1 MEDTYIS
8 LQEAAE
14 CCSYSQE
21 YLSLRARQGKL
32 KSVKFGR
39 NWVTKKEWV
48 EEYLTKNIK
57 SQIPNSKQ
65 TENVDVRR
73 QQFTGGRPLR
83 VLRFRFLFG
92 LAFVLLTAGI
102 MLARLNFSAENFG
115 GFGKESLTE
124 FSENFEQGTALVFN
138 KIKRQVQDWDNV
150 VTEFGEGTDRL
161 LGNIGRG
168 IKNYTLNLK
177 EGVGIAFDEL
187 NLGAK
192 KSFNKSALLVIR
204 FNEDIDGFLN
214 NFGLGFGTVL
224 ENTNRKIFKTV
235 NGIDAVAVELNEGV
249 DNFFTN
255 FVQVLSEGA
264 VISAGDFFSTIID
277 NLKEFSWWL
286 TRQTFA
292 VGQKI
297 VHPVRNVFSKTP
309 NFIKSVIS
317 NGVKSYLTANDF
329 VERKISQ
336 GIMGLKKIPEIV
348 TQPFR
353 PKIIVIEKLP
363 PEAEK
368 NITELQGKVKEL
380 EEKIP
385 KEVVKEKEVEVSRI
399 TKIEPIKEITR
410 ETIVTKI
417 DEAELAKLK
426 TQTAQFSLWGTD
438 IENLRAITKKLQ
450 ATPTYTPAPSAPIYI
465 GYQGIQVG
473 GTGTFASLGVSGSAG
488 IGDLGVGG
496 STSLGSSS
504 ADTLTV
510 NAASY
515 LKSPVTFG
523 TGALTIDTSGNLT
536 TTGIVTL
543 ANTTRADQFEISVNS
558 EGKVIFD
565 ASSGRIQLA
574 AGNNFYTEDGGP
586 IGRAVGEEIFRAAVP
601 IYRYGMPSQ
610 TSNSTNFV
618 RVSKYF
624 ATTSDIS
631 IPAAL
636 TGTTRVYRLVI
647 NYSDDIP
654 VASSSS
660 WQIVNSAGTT
670 VHATFTLPGQNATTL
685 EEGKPFLTGLVAIP
699 DTDWQVEVKMPTGK
713 NIRIFQIYLVVY
725 DQVQ

>member
-1 MEDTYIS
+1 
-8 LQEAAE
+8 
-14 CCSYSQE
+14 
-21 YLSLRARQGKL
+21 
-32 KSVKFGR
+32 
-39 NWVTKKEWV
+39 
-48 EEYLTKNIK
+48 
-57 SQIPNSKQ
+57 
-65 TENVDVRR
+65 
-73 QQFTGGRPLR
+73 
-83 VLRFRFLFG
+83 
-92 LAFVLLTAGI
+92 
-102 MLARLNFSAENFG
+102 
-115 GFGKESLTE
+115 
-124 FSENFEQGTALVFN
+124 
-138 KIKRQVQDWDNV
+138 
-150 VTEFGEGTDRL
+150 
-161 LGNIGRG
+161 
-168 IKNYTLNLK
+168 
-177 EGVGIAFDEL
+177 
-187 NLGAK
+187 
-192 KSFNKSALLVIR
+192 
-204 FNEDIDGFLN
+204 
-214 NFGLGFGTVL
+214 
-224 ENTNRKIFKTV
+224 
-235 NGIDAVAVELNEGV
+235 
-249 DNFFTN
+249 
-255 FVQVLSEGA
+255 
-264 VISAGDFFSTIID
+264 
-277 NLKEFSWWL
+277 
-286 TRQTFA
+286 
-292 VGQKI
+292 
-297 VHPVRNVFSKTP
+297 
-309 NFIKSVIS
+309 
-317 NGVKSYLTANDF
+317 LTANDF

-385 KEVVKEKEVEVSRI
+385 KEVVKEKEVEVSRV
-399 TKIEPIKEITR
+399 TKIEPVKEITR

-426 TQTAQFSLWGTD
+426 AQTAQFSLWGTD

>member
-1 MEDTYIS
+1 MEEDTYIS
-8 LQEAAE
+8 LQEASKY
-14 CCSYSQE
+14 CSYTQE

-39 NWVTKKEWV
+39 NWVTKKEWL
-48 EEYLTKNIK
+48 EEYFNKIQKSNIK
-57 SQIPNSKQ
+57 NQKFVNPP
-65 TENVDVRR
+65 ENLPIEKLPV
-73 QQFTGGRPLR
+73 PK
-83 VLRFRFLFG
+83 LRFAFVTALV
-92 LAFVLLTAGI
+92 FVLLTAGI
-102 MLARLNFSAENFG
+102 V
-115 GFGKESLTE
+115 FGKESFKNVYQDLDPVVREISEATDLAVKEIFDSTKNIITLATE
-124 FSENFEQGTALVFN
+124 GA
-138 KIKRQVQDWDNV
+138 
-150 VTEFGEGTDRL
+150 
-161 LGNIGRG
+161 
-168 IKNYTLNLK
+168 
-177 EGVGIAFDEL
+177 GIAFQ
-187 NLGAK
+187 NL
-192 KSFNKSALLVIR
+192 SSAISTAV
-204 FNEDIDGFLN
+204 
-214 NFGLGFGTVL
+214 
-224 ENTNRKIFKTV
+224 ENTLQSSQEMAKISV
-235 NGIDAVAVELNEGV
+235 PAVFELITE
-249 DNFFTN
+249 
-255 FVQVLSEGA
+255 
-264 VISAGDFFSTIID
+264 
-277 NLKEFSWWL
+277 NLKEFSQWL
-286 TRQTFA
+286 VRQPLA

-297 VHPVRNVFSKTP
+297 VEVYTTANDFVEQKLSDLVHQPLALGQKIVHPVRNTIFSVPDFVRSVISNGVEGYLTVNNFVEQKLSGLIHPVRNVFSKTP

-385 KEVVKEKEVEVSRI
+385 KEVVKEKEVEVSRV
-399 TKIEPIKEITR
+399 TKIEPVKEITR

-426 TQTAQFSLWGTD
+426 AQTAQFSLWGTD